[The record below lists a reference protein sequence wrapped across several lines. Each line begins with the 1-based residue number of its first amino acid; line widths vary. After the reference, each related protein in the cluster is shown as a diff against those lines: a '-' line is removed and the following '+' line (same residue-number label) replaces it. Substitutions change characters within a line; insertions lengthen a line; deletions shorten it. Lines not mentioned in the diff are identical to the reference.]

1 MVSYTPEW
9 LQTDDMINTLTGK
22 RRHLSGNQPAF
33 TELRV
38 QRYNLLGFFCFLVNI
53 FKRLK
58 VQEGFS
64 YLVDFI
70 NLFLNFSIKPVD
82 SEIRN
87 IFLFYMTILVTFIL
101 TKLCMKKS
109 VINGGTTSIP
119 LSMSHVVISFCAKG
133 LNFRKISPTTPTL
146 GHDFC

>member
-38 QRYNLLGFFCFLVNI
+38 QRYNLLGFFRFLVNI
-53 FKRLK
+53 FKGLK

-87 IFLFYMTILVTFIL
+87 IFLFLYDYPGL
-101 TKLCMKKS
+101 
-109 VINGGTTSIP
+109 
-119 LSMSHVVISFCAKG
+119 LSY
-133 LNFRKISPTTPTL
+133 
-146 GHDFC
+146 

>member
-9 LQTDDMINTLTGK
+9 LQTDDMINALTGK

-53 FKRLK
+53 FKGLK

-82 SEIRN
+82 SESGIY
-87 IFLFYMTILVTFIL
+87 FFFI
-101 TKLCMKKS
+101 
-109 VINGGTTSIP
+109 
-119 LSMSHVVISFCAKG
+119 
-133 LNFRKISPTTPTL
+133 
-146 GHDFC
+146 